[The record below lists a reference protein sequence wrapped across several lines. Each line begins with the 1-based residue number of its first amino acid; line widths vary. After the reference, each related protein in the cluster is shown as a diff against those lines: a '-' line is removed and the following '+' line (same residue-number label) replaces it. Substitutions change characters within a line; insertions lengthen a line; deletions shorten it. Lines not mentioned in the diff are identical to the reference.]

1 MRIGVS
7 RLRAS
12 GTITVEMTRTRI
24 GLADVEAGLSLQKFP
39 NGGSWS
45 LFRCPSCGRK
55 ARTLRLKPHLWGTM
69 ERRSRLEA
77 ALRRAEFVVSRHA
90 FADLSDE
97 DETKMGSSDALHSE
111 GSCQLCS
118 LDLAVVERTLT
129 KHYGDIRA
137 AARGNSAC
145 PCRIFGV

>member
-12 GTITVEMTRTRI
+12 GTITAEMTRTRI
-24 GLADVEAGLSLQKFP
+24 GLADVEVGLSLQKFP

-45 LFRCPSCGRK
+45 LFRCPSCGPK

-69 ERRSRLEA
+69 ERRSRLEP

-97 DETKMGSSDALHSE
+97 DETNGE
-111 GSCQLCS
+111 
-118 LDLAVVERTLT
+118 
-129 KHYGDIRA
+129 
-137 AARGNSAC
+137 
-145 PCRIFGV
+145 